1 MSDSTPDTAVVD
13 APATPAPPVPQSPAP
28 AAPPRRDPRPSKPT
42 PQNLPP
48 FKVLLHNDDVS
59 PMDHVVRSLRQLT
72 PLNAAQATVVM
83 LTAHTRGLALVLV
96 THKERAELYV
106 EQFRTKKLTV
116 TIEPA

>member
-1 MSDSTPDTAVVD
+1 MSDTNPDTAIAEPPAA
-13 APATPAPPVPQSPAP
+13 APAPQSPAP
-28 AAPPRRDPRPSKPT
+28 AAPPRTTPRTSPPK

-48 FKVLLHNDDVS
+48 YKVLLHNDDVT
-59 PMDHVVRSLRQLT
+59 PMEHVVRTIRQLT

-96 THKERAELYV
+96 THKERAELFV
-106 EQFRTKKLTV
+106 KQFRSKGLTA